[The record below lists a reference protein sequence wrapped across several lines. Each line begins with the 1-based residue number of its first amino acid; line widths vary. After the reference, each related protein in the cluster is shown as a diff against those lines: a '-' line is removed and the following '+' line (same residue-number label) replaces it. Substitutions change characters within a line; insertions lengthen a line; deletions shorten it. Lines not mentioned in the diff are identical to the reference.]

1 MQSNRVVDSSK
12 QPQNKPN
19 RFRDLFDRFR
29 FFLNKRKPTRVYA
42 VDTSSPKIQKRN
54 NHPQDLIESPT
65 ANKDET
71 IFLHMG
77 DLLKTSSKTQGDVH
91 SHRLSIHPNPTMA
104 RRSPTSHRSPTLTP
118 NILISANTIVLI
130 NCKLEVIIKTLK
142 DIALSDLSNIKVLIL
157 RCVKIE
163 KEDEYYDSEIL
174 QYHSAFF
181 ELMELIKGMHS
192 LTHLE
197 LTNFIID
204 IGFFLRYSGV
214 NFVNYLF
221 TNILI
226 LNKETHFNFNDNTFI
241 DDVKEREY
249 SFFINRYWDTERIYK
264 YELLPPLIVM
274 RLKTLFLLEWVC
286 NNNEITRN
294 PDSYIYKKWL
304 EWLVYTENAGTV
316 SNKKIGLTEPV
327 RDFKK
332 INADFLKIYIDDI
345 YVKGLNVDKTT
356 EYYKEFINVWNTPNK
371 EFYLQTEG
379 FYRAFY
385 EGMKPEEMGF
395 YKSFRN
401 DKYYM
406 DLAER
411 TKDFYKRFNEGKNKR
426 DDEYEGFL
434 LKKPKEIWYKR
445 QISSGNKS
453 PDNYKGFLL
462 KSDKQ
467 DTEEEKKKKDWFKW
481 LLSNN
486 TVAGRKLDTKYDDII
501 ERLFIVIEGFKNAF
515 DEKIKGFKNID
526 DYDSFLICLIYSIVI
541 SFDEEV
547 MTNII
552 KEFDGI
558 SNKYNPTEIHL
569 TRKYNDII
577 EDRLNRLMR
586 PNGKITTFATSQI
599 TKELRGVSGVSGV
612 SGGRKTKSKSR
623 KPPKKAREEPNKPS
637 KKTLNKPSKKP
648 TKKVAL
654 KEPNVYGVIKHK
666 IKI

>member
-1 MQSNRVVDSSK
+1 
-12 QPQNKPN
+12 
-19 RFRDLFDRFR
+19 
-29 FFLNKRKPTRVYA
+29 VYA

-54 NHPQDLIESPT
+54 NHPPDLIESPT

-71 IFLHMG
+71 ITLHMG

-91 SHRLSIHPNPTMA
+91 SHRLSRHPNPTMA
-104 RRSPTSHRSPTLTP
+104 RRSHTSHRSPTLTQE
-118 NILISANTIVLI
+118 ILTYTDRIVLI

-181 ELMELIKGMHS
+181 ELMELIKGMQS

-204 IGFFLRYSGV
+204 VGFFLRYSGV

-221 TNILI
+221 TNIL
-226 LNKETHFNFNDNTFI
+226 NKQTLTHFNFNDNTFI
-241 DDVKEREY
+241 DDVKEGEY
-249 SFFINRYWDTERIYK
+249 SIFINRYRDTEHTYE

-316 SNKKIGLTEPV
+316 SNKKIGLTATG
-327 RDFKK
+327 RDFNK
-332 INADFLKIYIDDI
+332 INADFLKIYIDDT

-356 EYYKEFINVWNTPNK
+356 AYYKEFIKVWNTPNK
-371 EFYLQTEG
+371 GFYLQTEG

-385 EGMKPEEMGF
+385 EGMKPEENGFYKLVGPNRPNDEYYRGVAERTEKF
-395 YKSFRN
+395 YKSF
-401 DKYYM
+401 Y
-406 DLAER
+406 ER
-411 TKDFYKRFNEGKNKR
+411 VP
-426 DDEYEGFL
+426 EYDTFL
-434 LKKPKEIWYKR
+434 LKKQKEKRYKR
-445 QISSGNKS
+445 QISSGNKA
-453 PDNYKGFLL
+453 PYDYGGFLL

-467 DTEEEKKKKDWFKW
+467 DTEEEKKRDEWFKW

-486 TVAGRKLDTKYDDII
+486 TVAGKKLDTEYDDII
-501 ERLFIVIEGFKNAF
+501 ERLFIVIEGFTAALYTEFADLEIYLINNKPH
-515 DEKIKGFKNID
+515 
-526 DYDSFLICLIYSIVI
+526 SFLICLIYSIVV

-558 SNKYNPTEIHL
+558 PNKYNPTEFHL

-577 EDRLNRLMR
+577 ADRT
-586 PNGKITTFATSQI
+586 NGKITIFATSQI
-599 TKELRGVSGVSGV
+599 TKELRGVRGVSGVSGV
-612 SGGRKTKSKSR
+612 SGGRKTKTK
-623 KPPKKAREEPNKPS
+623 KQPKKAREEPKKPS
-637 KKTLNKPSKKP
+637 KKTLNKPSKKPTKKP